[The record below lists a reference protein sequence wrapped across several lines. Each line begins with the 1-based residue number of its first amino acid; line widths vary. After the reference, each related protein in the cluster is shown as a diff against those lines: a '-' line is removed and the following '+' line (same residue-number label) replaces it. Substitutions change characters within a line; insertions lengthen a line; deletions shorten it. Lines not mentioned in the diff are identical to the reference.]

1 MAWVLYRY
9 DSVTSTQDVLK
20 SHLAAHPDGGVCV
33 QAAEQTQG
41 RGRHGR
47 VWEGA
52 SGNLMFSFA
61 MRFGSDAARIGE
73 ISMLCGLAVARVLVA
88 ILPDSIMLKWP
99 NDVLANGR
107 KICGLLLE
115 MEDDFIVVGVGVNIT
130 HSPYEHGIA
139 LNDIA
144 AGDYSADDVREAI
157 LEQFENL
164 YAVWQREG
172 FEQIREQWLEMS
184 CKRGAKVTVKMPDGV
199 IEGAFETI
207 DEGGALVVKDSH
219 GGYRKISSGDVFLGT
234 QGKRAL

>member
-20 SHLAAHPDGGVCV
+20 SHLAAHPNGEVCV

-47 VWEGA
+47 SWEGA

-61 MRFGSDAARIGE
+61 MRFGSDVARIGE

-88 ILPDSIMLKWP
+88 IFPDSIMLKWP

-115 MEDDFIVVGVGVNIT
+115 KEGDFIVIGVGVNIT
-130 HSPYEHGIA
+130 HSPYEQGIA

-144 AGDYSADDVREAI
+144 AGEYSADDVREAV

-164 YAVWQREG
+164 YALWQAQG
-172 FEQIREQWLEMS
+172 FKHIREQWLEMS
-184 CKRGAKVTVKMPDGV
+184 CKRGAKVTVKMPDGLV
-199 IEGAFETI
+199 EGAFETI
-207 DEGGALVVKDSH
+207 DEGGALVITDTS
-219 GGYRKISSGDVFLGT
+219 GALRKISSGDVFLGE
-234 QGKRAL
+234 QVKRFL